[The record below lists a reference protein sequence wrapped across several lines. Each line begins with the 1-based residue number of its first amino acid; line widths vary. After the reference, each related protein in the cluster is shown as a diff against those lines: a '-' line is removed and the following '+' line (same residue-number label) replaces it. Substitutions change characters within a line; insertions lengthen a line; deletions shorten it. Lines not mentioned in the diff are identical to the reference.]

1 MFTKTIRPETVN
13 LNEVRNFLDKW
24 SLTAS
29 AGGALWV
36 QPRTP
41 VVSAYDFCSML
52 SRVQRVCAA
61 DHFLFVVFHFDGVQI
76 LPTSWPIIL
85 NAVEVVSS
93 LLDADWWVLRS
104 GGSIV
109 PGNAP
114 REYRTLH
121 APPHPRDR
129 GPSGLMRLDGTTIV
143 VHPSGGRTQPV
154 N

>member
-1 MFTKTIRPETVN
+1 MLSRAFRPETVD
-13 LNEVRNFLDKW
+13 LNAVRSFLDKW
-24 SLTAS
+24 SITAS

-41 VVSAYDFCSML
+41 VVSGLDFCSML
-52 SRVQRVCAA
+52 GRVQKACSS
-61 DHFLFVVFHFDGVQI
+61 DHFRFVVFHFDGVEI

-85 NAVEVVSS
+85 NAVEVVSG

-104 GGSIV
+104 GGPVV

-114 REYRTLH
+114 REYGQLYS
-121 APPHPRDR
+121 PPRKGEH
-129 GPSGLMRLDGTTIV
+129 GPNGLMKLNGTSIV
-143 VHPSGGRTQPV
+143 MHPSKGGLGPV

>member
-1 MFTKTIRPETVN
+1 MLARSFRQEQVDVN
-13 LNEVRNFLDKW
+13 AVRSFLDKW

-41 VVSAYDFCSML
+41 IVSGLDFCSML
-52 SRVQRVCAA
+52 GRVQKTCAS
-61 DHFLFVVFHFDGVQI
+61 DYFRFVVFHFDGVEI

-85 NAVEVVSS
+85 NAVEVVSG

-104 GGSIV
+104 GGSVV

-114 REYRTLH
+114 REFRHLYAL
-121 APPHPRDR
+121 PRPADC
-129 GPSGLMRLDGTTIV
+129 GKNGLMKLNGTSIV
-143 VHPSGGRTQPV
+143 IHPASDRPYPR